1 MDLKQLEYVIA
12 IAENGSISKAAESL
26 FISQSGLNQQLIKL
40 EKELNI
46 PLFYRTT
53 HHLEMTQAGKIY
65 VKNAK
70 DIMTIKKNTY
80 NQIADL
86 VDSSAGV
93 IELGMTTEHGSNMF
107 VDVFP
112 EFSKR
117 YPNVT
122 LNLYEGIVRNQHE
135 KLLAGHLD
143 LGLVLVKEPDKINLE
158 YVHLYNER
166 LVLGVNRCHPLAKKY
181 GAPAGAPFPTI
192 DLSLF
197 AGEPFSLVFA
207 SSTQR
212 NVLRPHFEAAGFEPK
227 ILFETS
233 MNHVLSKMVAHDICC
248 TIIPQSHAG
257 NYDRAAW
264 FYLTSDPVWEVAMV
278 YNKNNPP
285 SKAGWYFIKLAQEH
299 GREMEKRLR
308 EFSKEL

>member
-46 PLFYRTT
+46 QLFYRTT

-93 IELGMTTEHGSNMF
+93 IEPGMTTEHGSNMF

-135 KLLAGHLD
+135 KL
-143 LGLVLVKEPDKINLE
+143 
-158 YVHLYNER
+158 
-166 LVLGVNRCHPLAKKY
+166 
-181 GAPAGAPFPTI
+181 PA
-192 DLSLF
+192 
-197 AGEPFSLVFA
+197 
-207 SSTQR
+207 
-212 NVLRPHFEAAGFEPK
+212 
-227 ILFETS
+227 
-233 MNHVLSKMVAHDICC
+233 
-248 TIIPQSHAG
+248 
-257 NYDRAAW
+257 
-264 FYLTSDPVWEVAMV
+264 
-278 YNKNNPP
+278 PP
-285 SKAGWYFIKLAQEH
+285 SPP
-299 GREMEKRLR
+299 
-308 EFSKEL
+308 

>member
-46 PLFYRTT
+46 QLFYRTT

-212 NVLRPHFEAAGFEPK
+212 NLLRPHFEAAGFEPK

>member
-212 NVLRPHFEAAGFEPK
+212 NLLRPHFEAAGFEPK

>member
-46 PLFYRTT
+46 QLFYRTT

-166 LVLGVNRCHPLAKKY
+166 LVLGVNRCHPLARKY

>member
-46 PLFYRTT
+46 QLFYRTT

-299 GREMEKRLR
+299 GQEMEKRLR

>member
-1 MDLKQLEYVIA
+1 MDLKQLEYVVA
-12 IAENGSISKAAESL
+12 IAEHGSISKAAESL
-26 FISQSGLNQQLIKL
+26 YISQSGLNQQLIKL
-40 EKELNI
+40 EKSLNI
-46 PLFYRTT
+46 QLFYRTT
-53 HHLEMTQAGKIY
+53 HHLELTQAGKIY
-65 VKNAK
+65 VKNAR
-70 DIMTIKKNTY
+70 DIMTIKKRTY
-80 NQIADL
+80 TQIGDL
-86 VDSSAGV
+86 VDSNAGT

-143 LGLVLVKEPDKINLE
+143 LGLVLVKDPDKLNLE

-166 LVLGVNRCHPLAKKY
+166 LVLGVNRSHPLAQKY
-181 GAPAGAPFPTI
+181 GTPPGAPFPVI

-197 AGEPFSLVFA
+197 SGEPFSLIFA
-207 SSTQR
+207 ASTQR
-212 NVLRPHFEAAGFEPK
+212 NTLRPHFEAAGFEPK
-227 ILFETS
+227 LLFETS

-257 NYDRAAW
+257 NHDQVAW

-285 SKAGWYFIKLAQEH
+285 SKAGWYFIRLAQEH
-299 GREMEKRLR
+299 GRKLEYQLSRYY
-308 EFSKEL
+308 

>member
-46 PLFYRTT
+46 QLFYRTT

-207 SSTQR
+207 SATQR